1 VTIDKQQPAQLDS
14 PPADDSRP
22 DRAEPSWGRVLL
34 TTVQL
39 WAARRAR
46 PQRLFLVA
54 VALAVVAAVAL
65 TVPLFTGSS
74 AARTASSSAGPSAI
88 TRRAAY
94 SASSP
99 PLTAAQSAAAAWIV
113 GQVDSSAT
121 VGCDSA
127 LCAALQARGV
137 PAGRLVPLG
146 PTMAGA
152 MSADVIEVPRSADRG
167 LVSRYAPGLIASFG
181 AGAGAI
187 DIRAVARGGAAA
199 YETALRADSAA
210 RRSAGAQLLGNPRL
224 RFGAA
229 DAVRLRTGEVDS
241 RLLATLA
248 ALSSQLT
255 LRVTAFSDSA
265 PGAPALYREVTVVS
279 GRAKN
284 GGASLAGAL
293 ALVNAQVNPYLPAHA
308 AIVERAAG
316 GQAWLVI
323 QFASPSPLGLL
334 TTVLTADTEGN

>member
-1 VTIDKQQPAQLDS
+1 MTIDKQQPAQLSS
-14 PPADDSRP
+14 PPADDGRP

-46 PQRLFLVA
+46 PRRLFLAA
-54 VALAVVAAVAL
+54 VALAVVVAAAL
-65 TVPLFTGSS
+65 IVPLLTGAS
-74 AARTASSSAGPSAI
+74 AARPASSSVSPSEAN
-88 TRRAAY
+88 RPAAY
-94 SASSP
+94 SDSSP
-99 PLTAAQSAAAAWIV
+99 PLTAAQSAATAWIV
-113 GQVDSSAT
+113 AQVDSSAT
-121 VGCDSA
+121 IGCDSA

-146 PTMAGA
+146 SAMAGA

-187 DIRAVARGGAAA
+187 EIRAVARGGAAA

-210 RRSAGAQLLGNPRL
+210 RQSAGAELLDNPRL

-229 DAVRLRTGEVDS
+229 DAARLRTGEVDS

-279 GRAKN
+279 GGAEN
-284 GGASLAGAL
+284 GGISLVQAL
-293 ALVNAQVNPYLPAHA
+293 ALINAQVNPYLPAHA

-316 GQAWLVI
+316 GQAGLVI

-334 TTVLTADTEGN
+334 TTVLTAVTEGN